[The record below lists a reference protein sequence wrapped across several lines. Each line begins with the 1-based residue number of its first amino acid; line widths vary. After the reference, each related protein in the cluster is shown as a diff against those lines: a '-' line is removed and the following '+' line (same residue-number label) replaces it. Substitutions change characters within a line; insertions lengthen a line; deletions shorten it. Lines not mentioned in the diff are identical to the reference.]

1 MADFLIENNFLITM
15 QASGIPAA
23 ADPIY
28 EPRAVFSIN
37 ASNQLQG
44 TFWIT
49 KNGTVMKSDLGTAS
63 YAIRD
68 KDRALIGISETG
80 LTPDINGL
88 YEITP
93 VSASLILDLTHY
105 TVDLEISADSDD
117 RDGVVGITTGE

>member
-15 QASGIPAA
+15 EASGTPTT

-68 KDRALIGISETG
+68 KDRTLIGISESG
-80 LTPDINGL
+80 LSPDVNGL

-93 VSASLILDLTHY
+93 VAASLILDLTHY
-105 TVDLEISADSDD
+105 TVDLQISAEDEA